1 MNQPKVLF
9 DARSASTRRITG
21 WERYTRNLLSIVST
35 NPNVSISASSAGGI
49 IPRISSDWIA
59 LPYLSR
65 AHDIVHYPSIPPS
78 PLVPGKKTIV
88 TIHDLT
94 WWKYPETASFLGKN
108 YYRQMAEIATKKG
121 ILATVSQSMAAEMRE
136 HFPNAAVHV
145 ISNVVTIDEI
155 GTVPSRTPEKPYFLA
170 VGSIEPRKNLARLAQ
185 AFQISGL
192 ATDFDLVLVGRQAW
206 GDLPQGVKAV
216 GAVSDGELKGFY
228 EKSQALFVPSL
239 YEGFGLPVGEA
250 LALGTPVYCS
260 DLEVFREVAGSNA
273 NYFDPLD
280 VDSIVSSLI
289 KAALLKPSDRLAPH
303 NPFSRET
310 VASQLSEVY
319 LRASE

>member
-35 NPNVSISASSAGGI
+35 KPNVSISAPNAEGI
-49 IPRISSDWIA
+49 IPRISSDWFA

-94 WWKYPETASFLGKN
+94 WWKYPETSSFLGKN

-121 ILATVSQSMAAEMRE
+121 VLATVSQSMATEMRE

-145 ISNVVTIDEI
+145 IGNVVTIDEI
-155 GTVPSRTPEKPYFLA
+155 DTVHRAAPEKPYFLA

-192 ATDFDLVLVGRQAW
+192 AKDFDLVLVGRQAW
-206 GDLPQGVKAV
+206 GDLPQGIKAA
-216 GAVSDGELKGFY
+216 GALSDGELKGFY
-228 EKSQALFVPSL
+228 EKAQALFVPSL

-250 LALGTPVYCS
+250 LSLGTPVYCS
-260 DLEVFREVAGSNA
+260 NLEVFREVAGSNA

-280 VDSIVSSLI
+280 VDSMVTSLI
-289 KAALLKPSDRLAPH
+289 HAASLRSCDRMEPH
-303 NPFSRET
+303 NPFSREII
-310 VASQLSEVY
+310 ARQLSEVY